1 MAYTVTADGSAKINL
16 APASLIEE
24 VLQNVTMILSIIKA
38 TVPLYRDFGLSAR
51 FLDKPTPAAE
61 TILISELFD
70 AIEKYEPRAEIINVS
85 FERDERTGK
94 VIPRLEVEIHGG

>member
-1 MAYTVTADGSAKINL
+1 MVTADGNAKINL
-16 APASLIEE
+16 FPASLIEE
-24 VLQNVTMILSIIKA
+24 ILQNVTMILSTIKA
-38 TVPLYRDFGLSAR
+38 TAPLYRDFGLSAR

-94 VIPRLEVEIHGG
+94 VIPSLEVEIHGG